1 MHIVNDKKPGR
12 LVIVMAGAKGI
23 SGKDLVIM
31 DLLFEAILS
40 PEKKITTKFRILEL
54 QLMSETLK
62 PIKANIKFQPITI
75 VPVNKQ

>member
-1 MHIVNDKKPGR
+1 
-12 LVIVMAGAKGI
+12 
-23 SGKDLVIM
+23 M